1 MSNFIITKYIYNRWI
16 NTWKSC
22 IFGTQC
28 VSTMTDNPLVTG
40 KNILLILIW
49 HKLYRLLCEGSSLK
63 SQKCFNINCYI
74 SQG

>member
-28 VSTMTDNPLVTG
+28 VSTMTDNPLVIG
-40 KNILLILIW
+40 KNILLILI
-49 HKLYRLLCEGSSLK
+49 
-63 SQKCFNINCYI
+63 
-74 SQG
+74 